1 MSISSESN
9 SLRKQIGSNLQTQSQ
24 IIELNV
30 GGEIFTT
37 TLSTLKKHPG
47 SKLAEMFAS
56 GQTKPRTDPEGRYFI
71 DRPGTYFKY
80 ILEYLRSNQV
90 PTNCVQEVYKEALFY
105 DIEPLVKQLEDS
117 PQIFGELVARKQF
130 LARVPS
136 YNENIELMIRIARA
150 EAVAARQSSVMVCV
164 MKTDEDVVKCHDT
177 LNGLDSYKKS
187 VVKFGP
193 WKASPGISDLLDCI
207 KIDVEAKGYKISLQG
222 YVPEKGFRFKSNDYF
237 YKFLFTWW

>member
-1 MSISSESN
+1 MSVSSEPRSFGK
-9 SLRKQIGSNLQTQSQ
+9 SIVTNLPAKSQ

-30 GGEIFTT
+30 GGETFTT

-47 SKLAEMFAS
+47 SKLAVMFSS
-56 GQTKPRTDPEGRYFI
+56 GHPKLQTDSEGRYFI

-80 ILEYLRSNQV
+80 ILEYLRSDQV
-90 PTNCVQEVYKEALFY
+90 PLQCVQDVYREAVFF

-136 YNENIELMIRIARA
+136 YMENIELMIRIARA
-150 EAVAARQSSVMVCV
+150 EAVASRHSSVMVCV
-164 MKTDEDVVKCHDT
+164 VKTEEDATKCQDT
-177 LNGLDSYKKS
+177 LNSLDTYKKS

-193 WKASPGISDLLDCI
+193 WKASPSIWDLLDCI
-207 KIDVEAKGYKISLQG
+207 KMDVEAKGYTISFQV
-222 YVPEKGFRFKSNDYF
+222 YVPEKGFRFKSCDFF